1 MAFLDSPLPYY
12 QRLIRAL
19 EIFSE
24 YEPNGH
30 VSAEHD
36 VIYAGPASE
45 AVSSEHL
52 AELES
57 LGWATDE
64 DGGFYHFT

>member
-1 MAFLDSPLPYY
+1 MAFLDSTLPYY

-24 YEPNGH
+24 YEPNGR
-30 VSAEHD
+30 VSADHD
-36 VIYAGPASE
+36 VIYAGPDVD
-45 AVSSEHL
+45 AVTPEHL
-52 AELES
+52 TELES
-57 LGWATDE
+57 LGWTVNE